1 MLNTNTQSCSLG
13 IQWSYP
19 RNKLST
25 CIRAVLT
32 ASCCLVLNGCT
43 AILRMPARRLSMI
56 TLLFLIAGTDVF
68 AQQYCASKSEKEMTV
83 TCSRY
88 DPNGSPD
95 DPDWAL
101 HSGPQHELPLSSH
114 NDNCFKKPDSADC
127 TDQSVTTTRDPA
139 PWWNQCFIGSA
150 LSGGY
155 NGHIN
160 WTPATLEG
168 RLGWMNFANDSDIN
182 LQLVRD
188 DQAGVTAENDRLS
201 KQHESSPDVRLM
213 EVEFA
218 SGETMARFA
227 SPWWYSLHQAIL
239 DANYDE
245 SNGNRNAY
253 VPVRQQLHPACAD
266 VPPRGVVY
274 GLFGLDCVHG
284 CRSELH
290 PAYAVALQVDASRAA
305 NKWALFARNFG
316 DEGDCST
323 QQHPLGGKQVKI
335 LLPYSGTGTP
345 ELVSPETQFATTDPS
360 NIHFPTIH
368 FIPGQGIL
376 VEFSLTDASSADLA
390 ELFLTVKWT
399 GAQEDETD
407 CQQPPYG
414 VTALT
419 EQQLL
424 TLSDRTEESDGRAAT
439 PASRHARYQQ
449 SLTTMALTAGRYRK
463 SRTVPVPADAKIQVE
478 NAAASDRY
486 SLRPSELQNPQ
497 ALPKPQ
503 IDREKS
509 DIARRAQT
517 IFCSSLPSKERS
529 RSKECS
535 AASRGTPR

>member
-1 MLNTNTQSCSLG
+1 MLTVRIS
-13 IQWSYP
+13 I
-19 RNKLST
+19 
-25 CIRAVLT
+25 V
-32 ASCCLVLNGCT
+32 
-43 AILRMPARRLSMI
+43 
-56 TLLFLIAGTDVF
+56 TLLFLIAGTHVF
-68 AQQYCASKSEKEMTV
+68 GQQYCVPNSEKKMSV

-88 DPNGSPD
+88 DANGSPD

-101 HSGPQHELPLSSH
+101 HSGPQHQLPLPSR
-114 NDNCFKKPDSADC
+114 NDSCYKNPDSADC
-127 TDQSVTTTRDPA
+127 TAQSGTTSRDPA
-139 PWWNQCFIGSA
+139 PWWNQCFIGPIFG
-150 LSGGY
+150 GGY

-168 RLGWMNFANDSDIN
+168 RLGWMNFAEDSDIN
-182 LQLVRD
+182 LQLVRE
-188 DQAGVTAENDRLS
+188 DQAGVTAQNERLS
-201 KQHESSPDVRLM
+201 KRDVPSPDVRLM

-239 DANYDE
+239 DANSDE
-245 SNGNRNAY
+245 RINGNRNAY
-253 VPVRQQLHPACAD
+253 LPVRQQLHPACAD
-266 VPPRGVVY
+266 VPPQGVVY

-323 QQHPLGGKQVKI
+323 QQHPLSGKQIKV
-335 LLPYSGTGTP
+335 LLPYSGPGTP
-345 ELVSPETQFATTDPS
+345 ELVPAETQFATTDPS
-360 NIHFPTIH
+360 HIQFPTIH

-376 VEFSLTDASSADLA
+376 VDFSLTDASSADLA
-390 ELFLTVKWT
+390 ELFLTVKWS

-407 CQQPPYG
+407 CQQLPYDVNG
-414 VTALT
+414 LT
-419 EQQLL
+419 EQQLM

-463 SRTVPVPADAKIQVE
+463 SRMVPVPTDAKIQVE
-478 NAAASDRY
+478 NTAASDRF
-486 SLRPSELQNPQ
+486 SLRPSELQNQQ
-497 ALPKPQ
+497 ALRKPQ
-503 IDREKS
+503 IDREKN

-517 IFCSSLPSKERS
+517 IFCSSLPSEERS
-529 RSKECS
+529 RRKECS
-535 AASRGTPR
+535 AASRSTPR